1 VRGVIVAGPSEDADE
16 LGPAARRLAAKLG
29 WPLLADPLS
38 GGRYGPAAGAH
49 VVAAYD
55 LFMKSAAV
63 REALRPDVILRVG
76 TSPTSAALQEWM
88 LHHNGVTHV
97 VIDDSARWKDH
108 GASATHYG
116 LADPTDAFLRLAEH
130 VDGQGSTAWS
140 ERWRRADEAARVAVA
155 GLAGH
160 PEGEHGGVDS
170 EAGAGDPTH
179 EGLVVAEVLDALP
192 EGANLFVSSSMPIRD
207 LDGYGLPGERT
218 VRVLANRGASGI
230 DGVVS
235 SAFGVAS
242 QSPAPTVCLI
252 GDVAFFHDRN
262 GLLWSRETDASVV
275 FVVIDNDGGGIFH
288 MLPVAEH
295 EPHFTTYFATPHGVG
310 AGHAAAAHGL
320 RHVDAGRH
328 DLTSLVGRAL
338 SDGTTSI
345 IVVRTN
351 RTVNQRGHV
360 EAAEAVA
367 RSVEAT
373 LG

>member
-1 VRGVIVAGPSEDADE
+1 
-16 LGPAARRLAAKLG
+16 
-29 WPLLADPLS
+29 
-38 GGRYGPAAGAH
+38 
-49 VVAAYD
+49 
-55 LFMKSAAV
+55 
-63 REALRPDVILRVG
+63 
-76 TSPTSAALQEWM
+76 
-88 LHHNGVTHV
+88 
-97 VIDDSARWKDH
+97 
-108 GASATHYG
+108 
-116 LADPTDAFLRLAEH
+116 
-130 VDGQGSTAWS
+130 
-140 ERWRRADEAARVAVA
+140 
-155 GLAGH
+155 
-160 PEGEHGGVDS
+160 
-170 EAGAGDPTH
+170 
-179 EGLVVAEVLDALP
+179 
-192 EGANLFVSSSMPIRD
+192 MPIRD

-262 GLLWSRETDASVV
+262 GLLWSREADASVV
-275 FVVIDNDGGGIFH
+275 FVVIDNDGGGIFQ